1 MENWKLLLPQGELE
15 IKTSKQGSS
24 TALLLAGGRKPASEW
39 LVQIAA
45 SKDIYC
51 ADKGIEC
58 CCENNLKPVWLCG
71 DADSAAKDCWEKA
84 QLSGVKILLHDPL
97 KDDTDLQ
104 LLLAAMP
111 EAVNIVASGIW
122 GGRFDHLYSNV
133 FSLLNYKI
141 QRDVQVVMADEQ
153 EILLLLQK
161 DESLI
166 FKPFSPENIEA
177 LSLLPL
183 TDCNE
188 VTLQG
193 VQWNLEY
200 APLLS
205 AHPYAI
211 SNMVEQEKVV
221 FTCNQGRVGFY
232 LKYKL

>member
-1 MENWKLLLPQGELE
+1 MVLLQLYYWPE
-15 IKTSKQGSS
+15 
-24 TALLLAGGRKPASEW
+24 
-39 LVQIAA
+39 QIAA

-166 FKPFSPENIEA
+166 FKPFSPENIE
-177 LSLLPL
+177 
-183 TDCNE
+183 
-188 VTLQG
+188 

>member
-15 IKTSKQGSS
+15 IKTSRHGSS

-104 LLLAAMP
+104 LYWQLC
-111 EAVNIVASGIW
+111 
-122 GGRFDHLYSNV
+122 
-133 FSLLNYKI
+133 
-141 QRDVQVVMADEQ
+141 
-153 EILLLLQK
+153 QK
-161 DESLI
+161 L
-166 FKPFSPENIEA
+166 
-177 LSLLPL
+177 
-183 TDCNE
+183 
-188 VTLQG
+188 
-193 VQWNLEY
+193 
-200 APLLS
+200 
-205 AHPYAI
+205 
-211 SNMVEQEKVV
+211 
-221 FTCNQGRVGFY
+221 
-232 LKYKL
+232 

>member
-15 IKTSKQGSS
+15 IKTSRQGSS

-166 FKPFSPENIEA
+166 FKSFQS
-177 LSLLPL
+177 
-183 TDCNE
+183 
-188 VTLQG
+188 
-193 VQWNLEY
+193 
-200 APLLS
+200 
-205 AHPYAI
+205 
-211 SNMVEQEKVV
+211 
-221 FTCNQGRVGFY
+221 
-232 LKYKL
+232 

>member
-1 MENWKLLLPQGELE
+1 
-15 IKTSKQGSS
+15 
-24 TALLLAGGRKPASEW
+24 
-39 LVQIAA
+39 
-45 SKDIYC
+45 
-51 ADKGIEC
+51 
-58 CCENNLKPVWLCG
+58 
-71 DADSAAKDCWEKA
+71 
-84 QLSGVKILLHDPL
+84 
-97 KDDTDLQ
+97 
-104 LLLAAMP
+104 MP

-153 EILLLLQK
+153 EILLLLQE

-166 FKPFSPENIEA
+166 FKPFIPENIEA